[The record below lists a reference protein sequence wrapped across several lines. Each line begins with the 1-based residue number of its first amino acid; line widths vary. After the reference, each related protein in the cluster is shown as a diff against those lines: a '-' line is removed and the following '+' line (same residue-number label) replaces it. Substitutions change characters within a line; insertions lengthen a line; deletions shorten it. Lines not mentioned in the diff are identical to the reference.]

1 MPIAAFMRQVLTAP
15 EDGYYTSR
23 TNVFGK
29 HGDFVTS
36 PEISQVFGELVGI
49 WAIAEWMSQGRRR
62 SGVQLME
69 VGPGKGT
76 LMDDMLRVSRVFTV
90 QALGLIGLVM
100 EQTFRNFKMFSSS
113 VEAIYLV
120 EASATLRE
128 VQKRL
133 LCGEE
138 AALEETD
145 IGHRSTCKY
154 FDVPVVWVE
163 DIRLLPH
170 GEL

>member
-1 MPIAAFMRQVLTAP
+1 VVVIAFYDENQ
-15 EDGYYTSR
+15 EDR
-23 TNVFGK
+23 WID
-29 HGDFVTS
+29 GDF
-36 PEISQVFGELVGI
+36 I
-49 WAIAEWMSQGRRR
+49 W
-62 SGVQLME
+62 
-69 VGPGKGT
+69 
-76 LMDDMLRVSRVFTV
+76 
-90 QALGLIGLVM
+90 
-100 EQTFRNFKMFSSS
+100 QTFRNFKMFSSS

-138 AALEETD
+138 AAMEETD
-145 IGHRSTCKY
+145 IGHKSVCKY

-170 GEL
+170 GKRRAQLSTILAETDQSTR

>member
-1 MPIAAFMRQVLTAP
+1 VVVIAFYDENQ
-15 EDGYYTSR
+15 ED
-23 TNVFGK
+23 
-29 HGDFVTS
+29 HWIDGDF
-36 PEISQVFGELVGI
+36 I
-49 WAIAEWMSQGRRR
+49 W
-62 SGVQLME
+62 
-69 VGPGKGT
+69 
-76 LMDDMLRVSRVFTV
+76 
-90 QALGLIGLVM
+90 
-100 EQTFRNFKMFSSS
+100 QTFRNFKMFSSS

-138 AALEETD
+138 ATMEETD
-145 IGHRSTCKY
+145 IGHKSVCKY

-170 GEL
+170 GK

>member
-1 MPIAAFMRQVLTAP
+1 
-15 EDGYYTSR
+15 
-23 TNVFGK
+23 
-29 HGDFVTS
+29 
-36 PEISQVFGELVGI
+36 
-49 WAIAEWMSQGRRR
+49 
-62 SGVQLME
+62 ME

-76 LMDDMLRVSRVFTV
+76 LMDDMLRVSGCHCFIYEKPEDHWTDGD
-90 QALGLIGLVM
+90 LTS
-100 EQTFRNFKMFSSS
+100 QTFRNFKMFSSS

-138 AALEETD
+138 AAMEETD
-145 IGHRSTCKY
+145 IGHKSLCKY

-170 GEL
+170 GK

>member
-1 MPIAAFMRQVLTAP
+1 
-15 EDGYYTSR
+15 
-23 TNVFGK
+23 
-29 HGDFVTS
+29 
-36 PEISQVFGELVGI
+36 
-49 WAIAEWMSQGRRR
+49 
-62 SGVQLME
+62 
-69 VGPGKGT
+69 
-76 LMDDMLRVSRVFTV
+76 
-90 QALGLIGLVM
+90 M

-128 VQKRL
+128 VQKQT

-138 AALEETD
+138 AVMEETD
-145 IGHRSTCKY
+145 IGHRSKCKY

-170 GEL
+170 GKSQLTRIQLAVSSDMVYRGRKNTIHLRT

>member
-1 MPIAAFMRQVLTAP
+1 MTDLFC
-15 EDGYYTSR
+15 G
-23 TNVFGK
+23 
-29 HGDFVTS
+29 
-36 PEISQVFGELVGI
+36 
-49 WAIAEWMSQGRRR
+49 W
-62 SGVQLME
+62 
-69 VGPGKGT
+69 
-76 LMDDMLRVSRVFTV
+76 
-90 QALGLIGLVM
+90 
-100 EQTFRNFKMFSSS
+100 QTFRNFKSFSSS

-138 AALEETD
+138 ASMEETD

-154 FDVPVVWVE
+154 FDVPVIWVE

-170 GEL
+170 GESCPASRINN